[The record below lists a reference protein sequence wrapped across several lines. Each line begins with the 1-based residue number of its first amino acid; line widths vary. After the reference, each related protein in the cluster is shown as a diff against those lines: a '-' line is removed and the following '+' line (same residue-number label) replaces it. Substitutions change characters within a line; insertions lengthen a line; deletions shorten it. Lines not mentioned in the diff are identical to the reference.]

1 MEFDESDFYR
11 HHEAYQV
18 NHHCSLDGGTGGLCA
33 SHYDF
38 RNSRFFEWSHEAQAY
53 QPGRAF
59 FYSGVYP
66 TTTLIYT
73 PDDQVVMHVTDNV
86 AFDIDGDPRC
96 ENSTPYAGEGWY
108 GCDNR
113 ASYADGHPLELRIV
127 RIYSPDRGQLT
138 VTNHTE
144 GGQVYTIPWT
154 NYGPQS
160 GGASAYGVLP
170 NCQGVDCP
178 NYMRVSGYVFSIP
191 ASSEISLSFETLLGE
206 EDALWDLFTLEYSDE
221 QMEPRTEITIR
232 SVDGTGLMDSQ
243 DPCTIQSDHGRA
255 FITPFGPVHGAAGA
269 WYNECGHRWPLRH
282 TMQALIDAS
291 YQGDGGGHHGGGGDP
306 GGGPPD
312 IDLDAEP
319 PEASP
324 WSQRYTLR
332 RTEWSVCIHRCRP
345 IPMPTAMTRAV
356 VDNPIVLAHMGRS
369 RAYVSPATS
378 HCLRLVSATRVRL

>member
-1 MEFDESDFYR
+1 MGDVTLEDYTSHGGNKGLYWKTYRRGAQSDPICVNCTFVRTTIEGPGGSALVEFDESDFHR

-113 ASYADGHPLELRIV
+113 ASDADGHPLELRIV

-138 VTNHTE
+138 VTNHA

-154 NYGPQS
+154 N
-160 GGASAYGVLP
+160 
-170 NCQGVDCP
+170 
-178 NYMRVSGYVFSIP
+178 
-191 ASSEISLSFETLLGE
+191 
-206 EDALWDLFTLEYSDE
+206 LWAAEWKRQCLW
-221 QMEPRTEITIR
+221 
-232 SVDGTGLMDSQ
+232 
-243 DPCTIQSDHGRA
+243 
-255 FITPFGPVHGAAGA
+255 GAAQLPRG
-269 WYNECGHRWPLRH
+269 RLPQLRGYPV
-282 TMQALIDAS
+282 TCFQF
-291 YQGDGGGHHGGGGDP
+291 QP
-306 GGGPPD
+306 
-312 IDLDAEP
+312 
-319 PEASP
+319 
-324 WSQRYTLR
+324 R
-332 RTEWSVCIHRCRP
+332 R
-345 IPMPTAMTRAV
+345 
-356 VDNPIVLAHMGRS
+356 RS
-369 RAYVSPATS
+369 A
-378 HCLRLVSATRVRL
+378 

>member
-1 MEFDESDFYR
+1 MRVTSTDIMRPSG
-11 HHEAYQV
+11 QP
-18 NHHCSLDGGTGGLCA
+18 SLLLDGGTGGLCA
-33 SHYDF
+33 SHYILEIAVSSNGPM
-38 RNSRFFEWSHEAQAY
+38 RHRPTNL
-53 QPGRAF
+53 GGF

-66 TTTLIYT
+66 LRRSFTRGRS
-73 PDDQVVMHVTDNV
+73 VVMHVTDNV

-113 ASYADGHPLELRIV
+113 ASDADGHPLELRIV

-206 EDALWDLFTLEYSDE
+206 EDALWDLFTLEYSDK

-243 DPCTIQSDHGRA
+243 DPHHSIRPRSSLHH
-255 FITPFGPVHGAAGA
+255 PFRTRS
-269 WYNECGHRWPLRH
+269 WCRWR
-282 TMQALIDAS
+282 
-291 YQGDGGGHHGGGGDP
+291 
-306 GGGPPD
+306 
-312 IDLDAEP
+312 
-319 PEASP
+319 
-324 WSQRYTLR
+324 
-332 RTEWSVCIHRCRP
+332 
-345 IPMPTAMTRAV
+345 V
-356 VDNPIVLAHMGRS
+356 V
-369 RAYVSPATS
+369 
-378 HCLRLVSATRVRL
+378 